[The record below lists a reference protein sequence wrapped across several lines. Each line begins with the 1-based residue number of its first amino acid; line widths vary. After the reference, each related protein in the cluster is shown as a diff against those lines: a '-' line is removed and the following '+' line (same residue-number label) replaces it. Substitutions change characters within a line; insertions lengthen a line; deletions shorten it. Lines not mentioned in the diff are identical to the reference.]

1 LAVADP
7 GNRAIFGHANEWS
20 LMDTVM
26 LGISGLE
33 VSPIAF
39 GTWQLSGDW
48 GKFDEDEAI
57 AAIRFAR
64 ERGIN
69 FFDTAQAYGFGAS
82 ERLLGKALRDD
93 LDHRRE
99 EVVIA
104 TKGGLRLD
112 EKRGLIRDSSP
123 EWLRTGVEASLRALG
138 VEYIDL
144 YQIHW
149 PDPEVSFA
157 TAARTLQA
165 LVDDGK
171 IRHVG
176 VSNFDAGQM
185 AELARTRPVETAQP
199 PYSLLNREVE
209 AAVLPY
215 CAEHHIGVL
224 AYGPLAHGLLTGAMS
239 PDTSFAEDDWRRVS
253 PSLAGDT
260 FRRNLEI
267 VERLEQFARQRGYHV
282 SQLAIAWTLANP
294 AVNVAI
300 VGSRR
305 REHIERSLGA
315 LEIELSDRDKGE
327 IERIIADAAAIDE
340 ATPET
345 MTELMGLV

>member
-1 LAVADP
+1 M
-7 GNRAIFGHANEWS
+7 N
-20 LMDTVM
+20 TVT
-26 LGISGLE
+26 LGVSGLE

-48 GKFDEDEAI
+48 GRFDEDEAI

-93 LDHRRE
+93 LDHHRE

-112 EKRGLIRDSSP
+112 EERGLVRDSSLG
-123 EWLRTGVEASLRALG
+123 WLRSGVEESLRALG

-144 YQIHW
+144 YQLHW
-149 PDPEVSFA
+149 PDPEVAYA
-157 TAARTLQA
+157 TTAQTLQA
-165 LVDDGK
+165 LADEGK

-176 VSNFDAGQM
+176 VSNFDVGQIS
-185 AELARTRPVETAQP
+185 ELGRTRPVETLQP
-199 PYSLLNREVE
+199 PYSMFNREIE

-215 CAEHHIGVL
+215 CQEHDIGVL
-224 AYGPLAHGLLTGAMS
+224 VYGPLAHGLLSGAMS
-239 PDTSFAEDDWRRVS
+239 PNTTFAEDDWRRVS
-253 PSLAGDT
+253 PSLTGDA
-260 FRRNLEI
+260 FRHNLEI
-267 VERLEQFARQRGYHV
+267 VQRLNEFARQRGYKV
-282 SQLAIAWTLANP
+282 SQLAIAWALSNP
-294 AVNVAI
+294 AVHVAI

-305 REHIERSLGA
+305 REHIDESLGA
-315 LEIELSDRDKGE
+315 LELRLSGEDMGE
-327 IERIIADAAAIDE
+327 IERILADATTIEE

-345 MTELMGLV
+345 MTELMGLA